1 LIVADEAILEEIST
15 DDLNAG
21 VADIGTLRWTH
32 GRAVGS
38 SSTTDLDGTLNVDG
52 RAWFR
57 SNVYLDSNLYVNQD
71 IYVDTIKNLT
81 ADGLVLQS
89 DDDIVFDAGTTD
101 LRGNFDDLYF
111 NADGGQGSST
121 AYFELEPDSDDD
133 ADAELR
139 VDNPDSRS
147 RLWMDVDEG
156 GDDADVHIEAYSWGS
171 DNMGA
176 EFQLESYDGTNAS
189 AEMFASDDWSD
200 GVAEIY
206 VEYDTDGTA
215 TLGMQ
220 AEGWNGRGGVYV
232 DGWDDADSV
241 AVNIDADALEVSAPS
256 DFNGTVN
263 IDGAA
268 TLNSTMDVD
277 GATTLNSTLDVDG
290 TTTLNDSL
298 HVDLGAGFGSNIWV
312 AGNGSVSGNFDVDG
326 ATTLDGLS
334 VSEDASFDM
343 DVDITGDMT
352 VDDASGDSLDFNF
365 AQLDKILSDSI
376 SNVTA
381 AGLVLS
387 SSSDIRL
394 HGDSVVSNTSIF
406 ANSTLDVDGATTL
419 NSSLDVDGHT
429 ELNDSLHV
437 DGGVDFDS
445 NLNVD
450 GNTTM
455 AGDLDVDGRTTLDS
469 TWVAEYFQFDG
480 SDFDVNASDEV
491 TVDGNT
497 IDLNVTDAEISM
509 STEEIDIALP
519 NSGDDYYAEIFLSDD
534 AGDSEIGMWA
544 DYISFNAY
552 QTDIWSDDDIN
563 IGTDGD
569 LWVVTEESIEIY
581 SNEDYNGYH
590 GLYIDVEDDNDP
602 MEFLPEADSD
612 YEVELYSDDAVSV
625 NANYDAGL
633 ELNADVNAALLY
645 GDSVLIDGRF
655 VVRDNAD
662 FYSDVEIDG
671 STYLNGDLDVDG
683 ATTLNSTLDVDGAS
697 TLNSTL
703 DVDGATTLNDSLDV
717 DLHTELNSTLN
728 VDGGATFES
737 TMDVDGATT
746 LNSTLDVDGATTLND
761 SLDVDLHTELNS
773 TLNVDGF
780 ANFNDSV
787 QFNDNV
793 NIDAT
798 MTVDSAIVEESM
810 KIYTPAYP
818 GLDAPTLSEPEFE
831 ILNVAGDPIFE
842 VDGHNDDVIAENLT
856 VNGVFTTQDWIVND
870 DISADD
876 ISAAGVV
883 TAGNTTY
890 GSEWGTGAA
899 SPNNWLTRKDYVD
912 FHRQAA
918 TGVLQAFSYDA
929 DLIGGATDAD
939 YNEAVYYMNGD
950 LVLYADSVESANSKN
965 YTITVKGEN
974 FNSLVDEDGAP
985 LDIEAAI
992 WAENNELAITAAS
1005 HNLSVV
1011 DDNTITFEIGY
1022 EDINGIVACTSGKVR
1037 PTLALGS
1044 ATYGMQMT
1052 GLHFF
1057 IEIEEAAA
1065 ID

>member
-1 LIVADEAILEEIST
+1 
-15 DDLNAG
+15 
-21 VADIGTLRWTH
+21 
-32 GRAVGS
+32 
-38 SSTTDLDGTLNVDG
+38 
-52 RAWFR
+52 
-57 SNVYLDSNLYVNQD
+57 
-71 IYVDTIKNLT
+71 
-81 ADGLVLQS
+81 
-89 DDDIVFDAGTTD
+89 
-101 LRGNFDDLYF
+101 
-111 NADGGQGSST
+111 
-121 AYFELEPDSDDD
+121 
-133 ADAELR
+133 
-139 VDNPDSRS
+139 
-147 RLWMDVDEG
+147 
-156 GDDADVHIEAYSWGS
+156 
-171 DNMGA
+171 
-176 EFQLESYDGTNAS
+176 
-189 AEMFASDDWSD
+189 
-200 GVAEIY
+200 
-206 VEYDTDGTA
+206 
-215 TLGMQ
+215 
-220 AEGWNGRGGVYV
+220 
-232 DGWDDADSV
+232 
-241 AVNIDADALEVSAPS
+241 
-256 DFNGTVN
+256 
-263 IDGAA
+263 
-268 TLNSTMDVD
+268 
-277 GATTLNSTLDVDG
+277 
-290 TTTLNDSL
+290 
-298 HVDLGAGFGSNIWV
+298 
-312 AGNGSVSGNFDVDG
+312 
-326 ATTLDGLS
+326 
-334 VSEDASFDM
+334 
-343 DVDITGDMT
+343 
-352 VDDASGDSLDFNF
+352 
-365 AQLDKILSDSI
+365 
-376 SNVTA
+376 
-381 AGLVLS
+381 
-387 SSSDIRL
+387 
-394 HGDSVVSNTSIF
+394 
-406 ANSTLDVDGATTL
+406 
-419 NSSLDVDGHT
+419 
-429 ELNDSLHV
+429 
-437 DGGVDFDS
+437 
-445 NLNVD
+445 
-450 GNTTM
+450 
-455 AGDLDVDGRTTLDS
+455 
-469 TWVAEYFQFDG
+469 
-480 SDFDVNASDEV
+480 
-491 TVDGNT
+491 
-497 IDLNVTDAEISM
+497 
-509 STEEIDIALP
+509 
-519 NSGDDYYAEIFLSDD
+519 
-534 AGDSEIGMWA
+534 
-544 DYISFNAY
+544 
-552 QTDIWSDDDIN
+552 
-563 IGTDGD
+563 
-569 LWVVTEESIEIY
+569 
-581 SNEDYNGYH
+581 
-590 GLYIDVEDDNDP
+590 

-929 DLIGGATDAD
+929 DLIGGATGAD